1 MLKNCW
7 LIKRKKYLILK
18 SDIKLNQRMVNFDYF
33 CIMKIKKLNLYVDT
47 SVIGGYYDVEFEEE
61 TKILFDSIFN
71 NEFHVFYSSVT
82 EDELINA
89 PKKVRELLDSI
100 PNQNKTRIELTEEAV
115 MLGDAYII
123 ENVVGKTSR
132 EDCFHIALATIHN
145 ADILVSWNFKHIVNV
160 MRIRGYNAVNLK
172 LGYSTLDIRSP
183 KEIINY
189 EIE

>member
-1 MLKNCW
+1 M
-7 LIKRKKYLILK
+7 K
-18 SDIKLNQRMVNFDYF
+18 S
-33 CIMKIKKLNLYVDT
+33 KKLNLYIDT

-61 TKILFDSIFN
+61 TKILFDSILN

-89 PKKVRELLDSI
+89 PKKVRELLDLI
-100 PNQNKTRIELTEEAV
+100 PNENKTRIELSEEAV
-115 MLGDAYII
+115 MLGDTYIT

-160 MRIRGYNAVNLK
+160 IKIRGYNAVNLK
-172 LGYSTLDIRSP
+172 LGYSTIDIRSP